1 MLEREHRAAEALDG
15 DIGGGAGVGG
25 FGGGF
30 ALAGLGDGRGL
41 VLVDG
46 REVDGGGDGGVGER
60 SSRWEVDVWIGVSG
74 LKGSRCS
81 G

>member
-30 ALAGLGDGRGL
+30 ALAGLGDGREL
-41 VLVDG
+41 VLVGG
-46 REVDGGGDGGVGER
+46 REVDVVVMAEWESGPAAG
-60 SSRWEVDVWIGVSG
+60 RWMSG
-74 LKGSRCS
+74 LELVG
-81 G
+81 